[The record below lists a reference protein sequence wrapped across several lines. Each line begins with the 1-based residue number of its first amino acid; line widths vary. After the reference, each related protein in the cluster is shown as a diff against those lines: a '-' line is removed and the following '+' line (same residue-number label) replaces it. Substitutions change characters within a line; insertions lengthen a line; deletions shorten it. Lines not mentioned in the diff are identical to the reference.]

1 MQMAQQIPPDLEH
14 EIMKLENMRRQ
25 FEQLM
30 AAIQTR
36 QNELRESEVTLEELK
51 KHPDDAVTYKSVGQ
65 IMFQVEKAK
74 IQEEL
79 TNRVSDLRI
88 WLEAKTKGAEKD
100 RKEIEQLTK
109 KIQLD
114 ISKRNLKVQ

>member
-1 MQMAQQIPPDLEH
+1 MRMAQQIPPEIEH

-36 QNELRESEVTLEELK
+36 QSELRESEITLEELK
-51 KHPDDAVTYKSVGQ
+51 KQPDDTVTYKSVGQ
-65 IMFQVEKAK
+65 IMFQVDKAQL
-74 IQEEL
+74 QEEL
-79 TNRVSDLRI
+79 TSRVSDLKI

-100 RKEIEQLTK
+100 RKEIEELTK

-114 ISKRNLKVQ
+114 ISTRNLKVQ

>member
-65 IMFQVEKAK
+65 IMFQVDKAK

-100 RKEIEQLTK
+100 RKEIDQLTK

>member
-1 MQMAQQIPPDLEH
+1 MAQQIPPDLEH

-51 KHPDDAVTYKSVGQ
+51 KHPDDVVTYKSVGQ
-65 IMFQVEKAK
+65 IMFQVDKAK
-74 IQEEL
+74 LQEEL
-79 TNRVSDLRI
+79 ANRVGDLRI